1 MKSESRQNDQNGD
14 IKMCNL
20 YNKNILSL
28 TLPQV
33 TSVFFVYILNSCSL
47 FTADSWPGGT
57 LLKVYLQQILPS
69 KAYTAAKSPQIQL
82 CALLTTNYSDGAH
95 TILQHNISL
104 RKEQNLFDRK
114 ETQLAKNQKNEN
126 SVSFFPSTSSF
137 LIQLLVI
144 VYNHSRYEG
153 FLPKYTDSYTPKQ

>member
-1 MKSESRQNDQNGD
+1 
-14 IKMCNL
+14 MCNL

-95 TILQHNISL
+95 TILQHNISH

-137 LIQLLVI
+137 FDTAAGHSIKSFKVRGFFAKRNIQLFAQAL
-144 VYNHSRYEG
+144 
-153 FLPKYTDSYTPKQ
+153 KYD

>member
-95 TILQHNISL
+95 SILQHNISH

-137 LIQLLVI
+137 FDTAAGHSIKSFKVRGFFAKRNIQL
-144 VYNHSRYEG
+144 
-153 FLPKYTDSYTPKQ
+153 FAQA

>member
-1 MKSESRQNDQNGD
+1 
-14 IKMCNL
+14 MCNL

-69 KAYTAAKSPQIQL
+69 KAYSSKITTTIFV
-82 CALLTTNYSDGAH
+82 CATNNNYSDGAH
-95 TILQHNISL
+95 TSI
-104 RKEQNLFDRK
+104 
-114 ETQLAKNQKNEN
+114 T
-126 SVSFFPSTSSF
+126 
-137 LIQLLVI
+137 
-144 VYNHSRYEG
+144 
-153 FLPKYTDSYTPKQ
+153 YTEDCSKFVR